1 MVHLLRAL
9 DSPLVE
15 AVDKSLMDASLAML
29 RALSWIG
36 ANAVDLAA
44 TVGRMRYRTFH
55 GRAASPF

>member
-15 AVDKSLMDASLAML
+15 AVDKSLMEASLAML
-29 RALSWIG
+29 GALSWIG

-44 TVGRMRYRTFH
+44 TVGRMR
-55 GRAASPF
+55 